1 MYESA
6 LARKA
11 DKDESYHVS
20 LQDILVKQWMP
31 ISPNDDS
38 FLEAHFMAGTTET
51 QLVYIDENDKPR
63 TALQGHTKVT
73 VSGSEEEPPALP
85 ALELEKDAI
94 ELAEDDVYQELAARG
109 LEYTDKYKTI
119 KSIRM
124 GHRDWLVSVAPNG
137 SLSATIEAVLQ
148 VYILKAIDE
157 SQELRLPRK
166 IRRLDIDPVTLKNKT
181 EVTLRLELATGI
193 LAGAGVYASGVTLQ
207 ELPPALRVEPLATP
221 ELLPLGETSFQT
233 PEEFVRMA
241 VNVALMGAQHQ
252 GAPQVTFLE
261 LPNGKKTA
269 ALSTMVLS
277 ATRAA
282 GYEQARVVALAA
294 EGTIPPGFRGRVP
307 LLVTGPTTMAE
318 AMQALDVGLA
328 DALLVWSTERLV
340 AKQKRAVSVE
350 ISILAQQQCLIG
362 EWLTLVRR
370 AQPLDKKDTVVVH
383 LDGETPLPRH
393 ARPTT
398 TVVLVSQ
405 TGPSKLQQN
414 IQETLKKVEALP
426 YAAQARLVF
435 IEDEKAPPFD
445 VNKELHQLA
454 RGFRVNVLREGGV
467 WSTPAPAMHVPKP
480 CALSTALAATSLGD
494 VRLQFLGVTS
504 LSSERDFGP
513 THLDYVGVLEN
524 GAEAVRVMGVGRWL
538 PDDRVPHLD
547 SVLRWPVPASWS
559 TRDAATVPFV
569 YALVYHALQVQAGA
583 RRGESILVH
592 EGASAVGQAAI
603 RVACQLG
610 CAPLYTTVANSR
622 ERAALL
628 AMFPQLQPAQVLSCG
643 DGGSFEPR
651 LRVLTRGRG
660 VRLVVNTL
668 AGSEFR
674 ASLRCIG
681 YFGRLI
687 NFSREDLQEGNI
699 GSQMFLLGSAVFGC
713 SGSELFHATEDTRLL
728 VVEAVAK
735 GIRDGVVQPIVGAED
750 YSSPRSIGDLR
761 RGTKAVV
768 KVDSMALGASQV
780 CDPNK
785 CYIVVGCQAV
795 DALFL
800 ASRLAVLGARHI
812 LAVVGSSPSSPLV
825 RQRQRA
831 LRRQLGAGLQVL
843 QVREWTPAAAESVLK
858 VASSVAP
865 VHRAVVVVKSEN
877 EQVAAA
883 LLGSAL
889 QPSVGLVLL
898 ADRECLAAP
907 LVALAEQRQSLGW
920 PTSCLAASLGEASE
934 RLGDLLHNS
943 SLEVLP
949 SAISDQGAGSDKD
962 LSLSLTVDALA
973 ALSRAD
979 SQRSRLPRM
988 VELTSLGPAS
998 HSSRENRNLFV
1009 LPPLSVLDPASKG
1022 QLAGL
1027 AARLFSPVLVVET
1040 TPGDSVQVAA
1050 KAVVRA

>member
-1 MYESA
+1 M
-6 LARKA
+6 
-11 DKDESYHVS
+11 
-20 LQDILVKQWMP
+20 
-31 ISPNDDS
+31 
-38 FLEAHFMAGTTET
+38 
-51 QLVYIDENDKPR
+51 
-63 TALQGHTKVT
+63 
-73 VSGSEEEPPALP
+73 
-85 ALELEKDAI
+85 
-94 ELAEDDVYQELAARG
+94 
-109 LEYTDKYKTI
+109 
-119 KSIRM
+119 
-124 GHRDWLVSVAPNG
+124 
-137 SLSATIEAVLQ
+137 Q

-166 IRRLDIDPVTLKNKT
+166 IRRLDIDPATLKNKT

-193 LAGAGVYASGVTLQ
+193 LVGDCVYASGVTLQ
-207 ELPPALRVEPLATP
+207 ELPPALRVQSLPTP

-241 VNVALMGAQHQ
+241 VTVVLMGAQYQ
-252 GAPQVTFLE
+252 GAPQVTFLK

-282 GYEQARVVALAA
+282 GYAQVPTHLSPSSPCPVLSDAVSVRLCTQAHVVALTA
-294 EGTIPPGFRGRVP
+294 EGTSPPGFRGKVP
-307 LLVTGPTTMAE
+307 LLVTGPNTMVE
-318 AMQALDVGLA
+318 AMQVLDVGLA
-328 DALLVWSTERLV
+328 DALLVWSTDRLTV
-340 AKQKRAVSVE
+340 KNKWTAGVD
-350 ISILAQQQCLIG
+350 ICILAQQQCLIG
-362 EWLTLVRR
+362 EWLTLLRR

-383 LDGETPLPRH
+383 LDGETTLPRH

-398 TVVLVSQ
+398 TVVLVSRS
-405 TGPSKLQQN
+405 GPGKLRQN
-414 IQETLKKVEALP
+414 IQDIQKKVEALP
-426 YAAQARLVF
+426 YAAKTRLVF
-435 IEDEKAPPFD
+435 IEDEKAPAFD
-445 VNKELHQLA
+445 VDKELHQLA

-467 WSTPAPAMHVPKP
+467 WSTPAPAMHVQKP
-480 CALSTALAATSLGD
+480 CTLSTALAATRLGD
-494 VRLQFLGVTS
+494 MRLQFVGVTP
-504 LSSERDFGP
+504 LSRLLDGGP
-513 THLDYVGVLEN
+513 SHLDYVGVLEN

-538 PDDRVPHLD
+538 PDDRVPQLD
-547 SVLRWPVPASWS
+547 PVLRWPVPASWS

-569 YALVYHALQVQAGA
+569 YALVC
-583 RRGESILVH
+583 RGESILVH

-651 LRVLTRGRG
+651 LRLLTRGRG

-668 AGSEFR
+668 GGSEFH
-674 ASLRCIG
+674 ASLRCLG
-681 YFGRLI
+681 FFSRLI
-687 NFSREDLQEGNI
+687 NFSRENLQEGNI

-768 KVDSMALGASQV
+768 KVDSMALGASRV

-843 QVREWTPAAAESVLK
+843 HVREWTPAAAESVLK

-883 LLGSAL
+883 VLGSAL

-920 PTSCLAASLGEASE
+920 PTSCLAASLGEASK

-949 SAISDQGAGSDKD
+949 SAIADEDAGTDKD
-962 LSLSLTVDALA
+962 LFRLLTVDALTT
-973 ALSRAD
+973 LSSAGN
-979 SQRSRLPRM
+979 QRSRWPRI

-998 HSSRENRNLFV
+998 
-1009 LPPLSVLDPASKG
+1009 
-1022 QLAGL
+1022 
-1027 AARLFSPVLVVET
+1027 
-1040 TPGDSVQVAA
+1040 
-1050 KAVVRA
+1050 